1 MVRFRIIPA
10 GVVLSCTLLF
20 PSLLAAQT
28 RKPAKPLP
36 ASAFKLIAI
45 KVTGNNRYTPEE
57 IIGATG
63 LQVGQTAH
71 EEDFKKASQQL
82 GETGAFTNVAYGF
95 QFSPEGTKV
104 DLQITENDKFVPA
117 RFDNFVWL
125 SDQELLQ
132 QLHTRVPLFKGQVP
146 VAGNLPDQVSDA
158 LQALVIERKIN
169 GRADYLRSGPEDG
182 PIEAIDYT
190 IVGPKIHV
198 GNVEFAGGDTDQM
211 SQLQA
216 ASAKLRGQDYS
227 RNKLRVEEEK
237 ELLPVYLTRGY
248 LKASFGDPQPKIVKE
263 TPDEVV
269 VDITFAV
276 TQGRQYKATEIQ
288 ISGNKAF
295 AADKIR
301 ELLHQRIGESANA
314 VQLEQDVEAV
324 KRLYGTRGYMEASV
338 RPVPELD
345 DGEGSVKYR
354 LKIAERDVYKM
365 GELEIQGL
373 DSHTTAHM
381 VEAWKLRGGDPY
393 DSSYPAKFR
402 EETKDF
408 LPSGEWN
415 VALHESVDEKDKV
428 VDVTMRFDPKMSR

>member
-1 MVRFRIIPA
+1 M
-10 GVVLSCTLLF
+10 LSCILLF
-20 PSLLAAQT
+20 PSLLATQT
-28 RKPAKPLP
+28 RKPSKPLP
-36 ASAFKLIAI
+36 ASAFKLIGI
-45 KVTGNNRYTPEE
+45 KVTGNSRYTPEQ
-57 IIGATG
+57 IIGASG

-132 QLHTRVPLFKGQVP
+132 QLHARVPLFSGQLP

-190 IVGPKIHV
+190 IVGPTIHI
-198 GNVEFAGGDTDQM
+198 GNVEFTGAVGDQM

-216 ASAKLRGQDYS
+216 ASAKLRGQEYS
-227 RNKLRVEEEK
+227 RNKLRVQEEK
-237 ELLPVYLTRGY
+237 ELLPVYLAQGY
-248 LKASFGDPQPKIVKE
+248 LKAAFGDPRSKIVKE
-263 TPDEVV
+263 TPDEVL

-276 TQGRQYKATEIQ
+276 DRGQQYKVAEIQ

-295 AADKIR
+295 SAEKVR
-301 ELLHQRIGESANA
+301 ELIHPRVGEAANA
-314 VQLEQDVEAV
+314 VQMQKDVEAV

-338 RPVPELD
+338 RTVPELD
-345 DGEGSVKYR
+345 DSEGSVKYR
-354 LKIAERDVYKM
+354 LEIAERDVYKM

-373 DSHTTAHM
+373 DSHTTARL
-381 VEAWKLRGGDPY
+381 VDAWKIRGGDPY

-402 EETKDF
+402 DETRDL

-415 VALHESVDEKDKV
+415 FSLHESVDEKDKV
-428 VDVTMRFDPKMSR
+428 VDVTMRFDPKVTR

>member
-1 MVRFRIIPA
+1 
-10 GVVLSCTLLF
+10 VLSCTLLF
-20 PSLLAAQT
+20 PSLLATQT

-57 IIGATG
+57 IIDATG
-63 LQVGQTAH
+63 LQVGQTTH

-132 QLHTRVPLFKGQVP
+132 QLHTRVPLFNGHLP

-182 PIEAIDYT
+182 AIEAIDYT

-211 SQLQA
+211 SRLQA

-237 ELLPVYLTRGY
+237 ELLPIYLARGY
-248 LKASFGDPQPKIVKE
+248 LKASFGDPQSKIVKE

-269 VDITFAV
+269 VDVTFAV
-276 TQGRQYKATEIQ
+276 DPGRQYKVTEIQ
-288 ISGNKAF
+288 LSGNKAF
-295 AADKIR
+295 SAEKIR
-301 ELLHQRIGESANA
+301 ELLHQRTGEAANA
-314 VQLEQDVEAV
+314 VQLEQEVEAV
-324 KRLYGTRGYMEASV
+324 KKLYGTRGYMEASV
-338 RPVPELD
+338 RSVPEMD
-345 DGEGSVKYR
+345 DGEGSVRYR
-354 LKIAERDVYKM
+354 LEIGERDVYKM

-373 DSHTTAHM
+373 DSHTTARL
-381 VEAWKLRGGDPY
+381 VDAWKLRGGDPY

-415 VALHESVDEKDKV
+415 VSLHESVDEKDRV

>member
-1 MVRFRIIPA
+1 M
-10 GVVLSCTLLF
+10 SCTLLF
-20 PSLLAAQT
+20 PSLLATQT

-57 IIGATG
+57 IIDATG
-63 LQVGQTAH
+63 LQVGQTTH

-182 PIEAIDYT
+182 AIEAIDYT

-211 SQLQA
+211 SPLQA

-237 ELLPVYLTRGY
+237 ELLPIYLARGY

-269 VDITFAV
+269 VDVTFAV
-276 TQGRQYKATEIQ
+276 DPGRQYKVTEIQ
-288 ISGNKAF
+288 LSGNKAF
-295 AADKIR
+295 SAEKIR
-301 ELLHQRIGESANA
+301 ELLHQRTGEAANA
-314 VQLEQDVEAV
+314 VQLEQEVEAV
-324 KRLYGTRGYMEASV
+324 KKLYGTRGYMEASV
-338 RPVPELD
+338 RPVPEMD
-345 DGEGSVKYR
+345 DGEGSVRYR
-354 LKIAERDVYKM
+354 LEIGERDVYKM

-373 DSHTTAHM
+373 DSHTTARL
-381 VEAWKLRGGDPY
+381 VDAWKLRGGDPY

-402 EETKDF
+402 EETKGF

-415 VALHESVDEKDKV
+415 VSLHESVDEKDKV